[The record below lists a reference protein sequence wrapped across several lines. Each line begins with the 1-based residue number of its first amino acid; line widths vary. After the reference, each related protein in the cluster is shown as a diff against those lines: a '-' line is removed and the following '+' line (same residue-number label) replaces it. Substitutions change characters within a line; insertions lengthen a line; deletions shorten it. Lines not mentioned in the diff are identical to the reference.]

1 MSVCPTVSVL
11 RFYECCH
18 PCCNWIYEGTNTSF
32 FVYFSFETISVWVYS
47 INNYLPG
54 IEYLYEEQDI
64 MSQALKIDASSICA
78 FCSRMKRG
86 RLYAAARRH
95 GYNVLALGQHLDD
108 ISESFLMSIFHN
120 GRLRTM
126 KEMITIYI
134 NRLKRAKAKN
144 Q

>member
-1 MSVCPTVSVL
+1 M
-11 RFYECCH
+11 
-18 PCCNWIYEGTNTSF
+18 
-32 FVYFSFETISVWVYS
+32 
-47 INNYLPG
+47 PG

-134 NRLKRAKAKN
+134 NRLKRAKAINLWLCGHFSVLEAKVLYN
-144 Q
+144 YVCPTVPMWGNVIFFAFLVLIPCNDEHPV

>member
-1 MSVCPTVSVL
+1 MLS
-11 RFYECCH
+11 
-18 PCCNWIYEGTNTSF
+18 
-32 FVYFSFETISVWVYS
+32 
-47 INNYLPG
+47 G

-86 RLYAAARRH
+86 RLYAAARKN

-126 KEMITIYI
+126 KEGIPNYI
-134 NRLKRAKAKN
+134 LIFIV
-144 Q
+144 